1 MCGVVRRGL
10 ADCTLAQPKGQGG
23 APPFSYCCR
32 RPSSSCGMMHKFD
45 PTTATQRTLRSGP
58 FERPPRVPINRIDA
72 PYDRHG
78 GRIDPTLASAA
89 CQGHHCPAPAV
100 ALGVGRGAFNCS
112 WVASSYPLTHR
123 RRRLSFGR
131 LLQTDLT
138 RACTCFVCGALAGPA
153 PCFFEATESIEAR
166 TVWFYNLTPLR
177 PPSNPTH
184 TQRTGTCQIP

>member
-32 RPSSSCGMMHKFD
+32 RPSSSCGMMDKFD

-58 FERPPRVPINRIDA
+58 FERPPRVPIDRIDA

-89 CQGHHCPAPAV
+89 CLGHHCPAPAV
-100 ALGVGRGAFNCS
+100 ALGVGRRAFNCS
-112 WVASSYPLTHR
+112 WVGCLIVSCLTHR

-131 LLQTDLT
+131 LWPYYRQTSRVRVL
-138 RACTCFVCGALAGPA
+138 ALCAGRWLGQRLA
-153 PCFFEATESIEAR
+153 FSKR
-166 TVWFYNLTPLR
+166 LNRLR
-177 PPSNPTH
+177 PARS
-184 TQRTGTCQIP
+184 GLII